1 MIDIVSDLLNLTGF
15 NVDKEK
21 NFASNNKKR
30 MFYVYKNYTGIE
42 DFKKK
47 IYEDQNNL
55 YDYINVLENG
65 NEIKKNTSFI
75 VLINLNENSEKNNI
89 QEEILDLEEDKYF
102 FKKYVITYLNSE
114 TDSFYNKSK
123 EYDNIINFM
132 EKSLNDTDKFE
143 KYKVSNEISY
153 YSLILKMYIKIPHLS
168 CWNIFKK
175 EEIINLEDSIIQ
187 EIKNMQYKYNNHVL
201 LDYHKKVLA
210 LNENDFDGYI
220 ERMLSEMK
228 ESE

>member
-1 MIDIVSDLLNLTGF
+1 
-15 NVDKEK
+15 
-21 NFASNNKKR
+21 
-30 MFYVYKNYTGIE
+30 
-42 DFKKK
+42 
-47 IYEDQNNL
+47 
-55 YDYINVLENG
+55 
-65 NEIKKNTSFI
+65 
-75 VLINLNENSEKNNI
+75 
-89 QEEILDLEEDKYF
+89 
-102 FKKYVITYLNSE
+102 
-114 TDSFYNKSK
+114 
-123 EYDNIINFM
+123 M